1 VPDFDGDATVAC
13 FSSGTMNGDSMKIGG
28 SKYSLGERIEGRY
41 RRMSARWRSRRVI
54 AFRSEQPLISFTFD
68 DFPRS
73 ALLVGG
79 SILNSYQAAGTYYVA
94 MGLMGKETPTG
105 TMFVK
110 EDLEALLRDGH
121 ELGCHTFDHC
131 HPWDTSPEQF
141 EASLIA
147 NQRALTALFPQAIFH
162 SMSYPFSV
170 PTPRNK
176 SIAGRMFDCCRGR
189 GDFSN
194 AGTADLNFLSSHF
207 LERKLGGPEAALQA
221 IEKNRK
227 ECGWLIFS
235 THDLSADPT
244 PFGWTPEHFEAV
256 VRAAVNSGAR
266 ILPVVETWKRLFPS
280 CTQHEDHKLHV

>member
-1 VPDFDGDATVAC
+1 
-13 FSSGTMNGDSMKIGG
+13 MGG
-28 SKYSLGERIEGRY
+28 SNYSLSERVQGRY
-41 RRMSARWRSRRVI
+41 RRFSARWRSRRLV
-54 AFRSEQPLISFTFD
+54 AFRSERPVVSFTFD

-79 SILNSYQAAGTYYVA
+79 SILQHYNAAGTYYVA
-94 MGLMGKETPTG
+94 MGLMGKETRTG

-110 EDLEALLRDGH
+110 EDLEELLQHGH

-131 HPWDTSPEQF
+131 NSWETSPERF
-141 EASLIA
+141 HTSLIT
-147 NQRALTALFPQAIFH
+147 NQRALTVVLPQAIFR

-176 SIAGRMFDCCRGR
+176 CIAGRLFECCRGR
-189 GDFSN
+189 GDFMN

-207 LERKLGGPEAALQA
+207 LERKLGGPDAALHA

-235 THDLSADPT
+235 THDLSDDPT
-244 PFGWTPEHFEAV
+244 PFGWTPGYFETV
-256 VRAAVNSGAR
+256 VRAAVGSGAC
-266 ILPVVETWKRLFPS
+266 ILPVVEAWKRLFPS
-280 CTQHEDHKLHV
+280 RSQQGDSKLRA